1 MIWTTDLVG
10 SFDWDENVSLL
21 QWLQCAYC
29 LSKSTKVFVILQET
43 CIHSP
48 KHHTHYGP
56 RSGFCI
62 LVCQQIHRETISHSQ
77 PKKRCVLSP
86 RETSPLPRP
95 SFMTKEIT
103 LGYFQLIYQVI
114 MNVCIFSILN
124 PKRKAPLLSLIL
136 LDFHLYVNK

>member
-10 SFDWDENVSLL
+10 SLIGTKMLAFYSGYNAHIVFRNLQGCSLSYRRLVSTPRNTTRTMVHDLAFVF
-21 QWLQCAYC
+21 QSV
-29 LSKSTKVFVILQET
+29 SKFIE
-43 CIHSP
+43 
-48 KHHTHYGP
+48 
-56 RSGFCI
+56 
-62 LVCQQIHRETISHSQ
+62 
-77 PKKRCVLSP
+77 KRCVLSP